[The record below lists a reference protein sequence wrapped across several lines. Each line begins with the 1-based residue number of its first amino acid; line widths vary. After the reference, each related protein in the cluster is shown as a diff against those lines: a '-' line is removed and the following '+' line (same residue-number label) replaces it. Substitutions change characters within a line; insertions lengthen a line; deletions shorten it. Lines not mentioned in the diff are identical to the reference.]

1 MFRPL
6 RALLL
11 GIATS
16 GALAGCHRLPDE
28 LAPVQRFLR
37 PIDPGQ
43 TRWELAHGAGVT
55 RGDVEE
61 IAPLSMRGD
70 RRPAITVR
78 TPGTLRFAVSVPAS
92 GVFSF
97 AVAARPVGGDYT
109 VRATVLAPARTRVL
123 EQTSRAEKAWRDLRV
138 DLTRWAG
145 TTVQVELAVEERSLD
160 LSIAVPQVLGASP
173 ARHPNVIVY
182 VIDCLR
188 ADHVGAYGAR
198 TGVTPR
204 IDALAGAGTVF
215 ERAFACASWTK
226 PAVGC
231 LFTGL
236 YPPRHGA
243 RGIDGRLSDEV
254 PVLAEALQR
263 GGYTTLAWVANPVLD
278 PGGFGYGR
286 GFDNYNELA
295 FKWKGRGVN
304 DVPADAAEITDGAL
318 QWVATHPRQRFMMYL
333 HSLDLHFPYQ
343 RRMPIPPPAN
353 TGPERPVDLYDSEIA
368 YNDRELGRLVDGLAR
383 QGVADDAVLVVTA
396 DHGEEFGEHG
406 SDRHGH
412 TLFNTL
418 LAVPLVV
425 RLPRSA
431 AAGRRVVT
439 PVSQTDIPQTV
450 LDLAGL
456 PTMPAADGRSVR
468 PAIEGRSLERRAI
481 FAEQLSPQGE
491 MLYAVVRDP
500 HKLIQQV
507 LPEPYEM
514 LFDIR
519 RDMAERNNL
528 AGEAPDTVR
537 ELRGLLSP
545 FMESAQWGYHLVATA
560 PAEEAT
566 VHFTVNVEGGTV
578 TEAVRLYSRTGDRLQ
593 VEPDRGGLTYR
604 FTGRGASARHL
615 VLRPDPPTAPLTLQ
629 FRVEKGPAMRAIAG
643 DGSRLELSRS
653 GALRLDASTLPAQ
666 RGPAPADPAPGT
678 VRVTYQR
685 ALAAGATAPVDPELR
700 EKMRALGYVQ

>member
-1 MFRPL
+1 MFRTLP
-6 RALLL
+6 ALLL
-11 GIATS
+11 GIAATS
-16 GALAGCHRLPDE
+16 ALAGCDRPPAE
-28 LAPVQRFLR
+28 VAPVQRFLQ
-37 PIDPGQ
+37 PTDPGETQ
-43 TRWELAHGAGVT
+43 WELAHGAGVA
-55 RGDVEE
+55 RGDVED
-61 IAPLSMRGD
+61 IAPMSMRGD

-78 TPGTLRFAVSVPAS
+78 TPATLRFAISVPAN

-109 VRATVLAPARTRVL
+109 VRATVLAPARTPVL
-123 EQTSRAEKAWRDLRV
+123 EQTIRAEKAWHDLRV
-138 DLTRWAG
+138 DLARWAG
-145 TTVQVELAVEERSLD
+145 RTVQVELAVEERSLD
-160 LSIAVPQVLGASP
+160 LSIAGPQVLGPSLV
-173 ARHPNVIVY
+173 RHPSVIVY

-188 ADHVGAYGAR
+188 ADHLGAYGAR
-198 TGVTPR
+198 TGVSPR
-204 IDALAGAGTVF
+204 IDALAGAGIVF

-231 LFTGL
+231 LLTGL

-243 RGIDGRLSDEV
+243 RGLDGRLSGEV
-254 PVLAEALQR
+254 PVVAEAFRR

-278 PGGFGYGR
+278 AAGFGYGR
-286 GFDNYNELA
+286 GFDSYTELA
-295 FKWKGRGVN
+295 FTWKGRGVN
-304 DVPADAAEITDGAL
+304 DVPTDAAEITDRAL
-318 QWVATHPRQRFMMYL
+318 QWVAAHPGQRFMMYL
-333 HSLDLHFPYQ
+333 HSLDLHYPYQ
-343 RRMPIPPPAN
+343 RRMPIPPPAKAS
-353 TGPERPVDLYDSEIA
+353 PERPVDLYDSEIA
-368 YNDRELGRLVDGLAR
+368 YTDREVGRLVDGLAL
-383 QGVADDAVLVVTA
+383 QGLADDVVLVVTA

-406 SDRHGH
+406 TDRHGH
-412 TLFNTL
+412 TLFNSL

-456 PTMPAADGRSVR
+456 PTLPAADGRSVR
-468 PAIEGRSLERRAI
+468 PEIEGRSPERRAI

-491 MLYAVVRDP
+491 LIYAVVRDP
-500 HKLIQQV
+500 HKLIQQM
-507 LPEPYEM
+507 LPEPHEM

-545 FMESAQWGYHLVATA
+545 FVASAQWGYHLVATA

-615 VLRPDPPTAPLTLQ
+615 VVRPDPPTAPLTLQ
-629 FRVEKGPAMRAIAG
+629 IRVEKGSAMRAIAG
-643 DGSRLELSRS
+643 DGARLELPRS

-666 RGPAPADPAPGT
+666 RGPAPAEPAPGT
-678 VRVTYQR
+678 IQVTYQR
-685 ALAAGATAPVDPELR
+685 ALAAGATAPIDPELR

>member
-6 RALLL
+6 PALLL
-11 GIATS
+11 GVATS
-16 GALAGCHRLPDE
+16 GALAGCHRQPAE
-28 LAPVQRFLR
+28 VTPVQRFLQ
-37 PIDPGQ
+37 PVDPGQ
-43 TRWELAHGAGVT
+43 TRWELAPGSGVA
-55 RGDVEE
+55 RGNVEE
-61 IAPLSMRGD
+61 IAPSSMRGD

-78 TPGTLRFAVSVPAS
+78 TPATLRFAVSVPAS

-109 VRATVLAPARTRVL
+109 VRAAVLAPARTAVL
-123 EQTSRAEKAWRDLRV
+123 EHTSRAEKAWRDLRV
-138 DLTRWAG
+138 DLARWAG
-145 TTVQVELAVEERSLD
+145 RTVQVELAVEERALD
-160 LSIAVPQVLGASP
+160 LSIAVPQVLGPSP
-173 ARHPNVIVY
+173 ARHPSVIVY

-188 ADHVGAYGAR
+188 ADHVGAYGSR
-198 TGVTPR
+198 TGATPR
-204 IDALAGAGTVF
+204 IDALAGSGTVF
-215 ERAFACASWTK
+215 ERAFACGSWTK

-236 YPPRHGA
+236 YPPSHGA
-243 RGIDGRLSDEV
+243 RGLDGRLSDEV
-254 PVLAEALQR
+254 PVLAEAFQR

-278 PGGFGYGR
+278 AAGFGYGR
-286 GFDNYNELA
+286 GFDSYTELA
-295 FKWKGRGVN
+295 FKWKGRAVN

-318 QWVATHPRQRFMMYL
+318 QWISTHPGQRFLMYL

-343 RRMPIPPPAN
+343 RRMPIPPPAID
-353 TGPERPVDLYDSEIA
+353 GSERPVDLYDSEIA

-383 QGVADDAVLVVTA
+383 QGIADDVVLVVTA

-406 SDRHGH
+406 TDRHGH
-412 TLFNTL
+412 TLFNDL

-425 RLPRSA
+425 RLPRGA
-431 AAGRRVVT
+431 DAGRRVAV
-439 PVSQTDIPQTV
+439 PVSQTDIPQTA
-450 LDLAGL
+450 LDFAGL
-456 PTMPAADGRSVR
+456 PALPAAAGRSLR
-468 PAIEGRSLERRAI
+468 PEIEGRSPERRAI

-500 HKLIQQV
+500 HKLIRQV
-507 LPEPYEM
+507 LPEPREM

-519 RDMAERNNL
+519 RDMAERNDL
-528 AGEAPDTVR
+528 AGAAPDIVR

-545 FMESAQWGYHLVATA
+545 FVESAQWGYHLVASA
-560 PAEEAT
+560 PAEQAT

-593 VEPDRGGLTYR
+593 VEPGRGGLTYR

-629 FRVEKGPAMRAIAG
+629 LRVEKGPAMRAIAG
-643 DGSRLELSRS
+643 DGSRLEPSRS

-666 RGPAPADPAPGT
+666 RGPAPGDPAPGT
-678 VRVTYQR
+678 VRVTYRR
-685 ALAAGATAPVDPELR
+685 ALAASATAPIDPELR